1 MGFNYV
7 KELISPEEIKKLYP
21 LTEDLKQKKAQR
33 DEEIKAVLREKTI
46 DFWPLSDLVP
56 LIMKMQYANISTV

>member
-21 LTEDLKQKKAQR
+21 LTDELKKVK
-33 DEEIKAVLREKTI
+33 EKRTN
-46 DFWPLSDLVP
+46 
-56 LIMKMQYANISTV
+56 KGYGC